1 MWVELYNDVRLQY
14 RACWCGGGPHLAWV
28 GGGAPCPGAG
38 PCCAAPAQRSSC
50 AAQQT
55 GGRRAFHRW
64 PLTKVGRRFII
75 CRGKRHIPNAQSF
88 CLLNNFI
95 WRRKIL
101 SKCYI
106 HILLVE
112 NKKKQSLPVLK
123 IIIESILELFVLLD
137 KWRRNK
143 LF

>member
-14 RACWCGGGPHLAWV
+14 RACWGGGGPHLAWV

-75 CRGKRHIPNAQSF
+75 CRGKRHIVLLFTKQLYLKEKNSF
-88 CLLNNFI
+88 KMLHTYFT
-95 WRRKIL
+95 RRKQ
-101 SKCYI
+101 
-106 HILLVE
+106 E
-112 NKKKQSLPVLK
+112 ET
-123 IIIESILELFVLLD
+123 IITGT
-137 KWRRNK
+137 KNNN
-143 LF
+143 

>member
-1 MWVELYNDVRLQY
+1 MAGPGPEFNDNGSETLYKSVQEMWVELYNDVRLQY
-14 RACWCGGGPHLAWV
+14 WACWGGGGPHLAWV

-75 CRGKRHIPNAQSF
+75 CRGKRHI
-88 CLLNNFI
+88 
-95 WRRKIL
+95 
-101 SKCYI
+101 
-106 HILLVE
+106 
-112 NKKKQSLPVLK
+112 
-123 IIIESILELFVLLD
+123 VLLFT
-137 KWRRNK
+137 KQLYLKEKNSFK
-143 LF
+143 MLHTGKGT